1 MLMLETGDKN
11 YIFKLVLSL
20 MNLIFMILCILVKS
34 HQMKAMSRRIK
45 IKNKKI
51 SKSFILHI
59 QALNLYQIHH
69 RLYHHLILVR
79 IILNYKL
86 INTFIMES
94 VTMISKILLFI
105 EINNKLAKFFVKKVI
120 KFQLYFHLFN
130 KRMTLLRSP
139 YSHLTQRLQKI
150 W

>member
-1 MLMLETGDKN
+1 MLMLEIGDKN

-20 MNLIFMILCILVKS
+20 MNLIFMTLCILVKS
-34 HQMKAMSRRIK
+34 HQMRAASRRIK

-51 SKSFILHI
+51 NKSFIPHI
-59 QALNLYQIHH
+59 QALNLFQIHH
-69 RLYHHLILVR
+69 LLYHHLILVI

-86 INTFIMES
+86 INTFIMGYAI
-94 VTMISKILLFI
+94 MISKILLFI
-105 EINNKLAKFFVKKVI
+105 EINNKSAKFFAKKVI
-120 KFQLYFHLFN
+120 KFRLYFHLFN
-130 KRMTLLRSP
+130 KKMTLLQSL